1 MARGRTRRRNET
13 LWEHGGER
21 PCSEALIGR
30 RRRRRRLLPPPPP
43 PPLLVADFF
52 FQEEWW
58 GVLDVEQLVG
68 SGGGRHS
75 RRSGG
80 LDFVGRS

>member
-13 LWEHGGER
+13 LWEHGGEW

-30 RRRRRRLLPPPPP
+30 RRRRRLLPPL
-43 PPLLVADFF
+43 PLLVADFF